1 LCTTFQTFA
10 STIQTKTLS
19 SINKEG
25 EFYKVYISGYFTEIK
40 THYLVLISDVN
51 KKLGNWI
58 FKGKDIKTQ
67 LDENGVNYYLIPD
80 KNFVYKED

>member
-1 LCTTFQTFA
+1 
-10 STIQTKTLS
+10 
-19 SINKEG
+19 
-25 EFYKVYISGYFTEIK
+25 
-40 THYLVLISDVN
+40 VN